1 MARDRPDRAAV
12 KALVAVFG
20 PREAARQA
28 GLKEGTVC
36 QWCRRY
42 HWKKADRVALRKRMD
57 ALPGA
62 GKDPAEALIEA
73 LQRFRDR
80 STLDL
85 AQYVANAAKDA
96 AKEKEPLGIARKVRD
111 VAQVF
116 SVVHPPEEGGEMI
129 EGGIL
134 LGTARVAEATEE
146 ILANVRETL
155 PDPGSQGD

>member
-1 MARDRPDRAAV
+1 
-12 KALVAVFG
+12 
-20 PREAARQA
+20 
-28 GLKEGTVC
+28 
-36 QWCRRY
+36 
-42 HWKKADRVALRKRMD
+42 MD